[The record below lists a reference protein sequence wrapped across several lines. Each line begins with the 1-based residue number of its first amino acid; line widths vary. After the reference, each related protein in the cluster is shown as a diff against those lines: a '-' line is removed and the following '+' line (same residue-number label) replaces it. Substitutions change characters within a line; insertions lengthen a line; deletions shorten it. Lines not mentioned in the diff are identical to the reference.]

1 MGLATGRHNIVM
13 ARLKKDE
20 VKHDGDICIVLD
32 KIVMENIHNLEGLR
46 DPIAS
51 LSLEKVGATITST
64 GELGLVSIVGPAVTL
79 VKIFVFENQVILCCL
94 IDLRWN

>member
-1 MGLATGRHNIVM
+1 M
-13 ARLKKDE
+13 
-20 VKHDGDICIVLD
+20 KHDGDICIVLD

-51 LSLEKVGATITST
+51 LSLEKVGATIAST
-64 GELGLVSIVGPAVTL
+64 GELGLVSIVGPAVNL

>member
-1 MGLATGRHNIVM
+1 MR
-13 ARLKKDE
+13 
-20 VKHDGDICIVLD
+20 HDGDISIVLD
-32 KIVMENIHNLEGLR
+32 KIVMENIHNLEGLC

-51 LSLEKVGATITST
+51 LSLKEVGATITST

-79 VKIFVFENQVILCCL
+79 VKAFVFGNQVILCYL

>member
-1 MGLATGRHNIVM
+1 MR
-13 ARLKKDE
+13 
-20 VKHDGDICIVLD
+20 HDGDISIVLD
-32 KIVMENIHNLEGLR
+32 KIVMENIHNLEGLC

-51 LSLEKVGATITST
+51 LSLEEVGATITST

-79 VKIFVFENQVILCCL
+79 VKAFVFGNQVVLCCL

>member
-1 MGLATGRHNIVM
+1 M
-13 ARLKKDE
+13 
-20 VKHDGDICIVLD
+20 KHDGDICIVLD

-51 LSLEKVGATITST
+51 LSLKEVGATITST
-64 GELGLVSIVGPAVTL
+64 GELGLVSIVGPAVTH
-79 VKIFVFENQVILCCL
+79 VKAFGKQVILCCL

>member
-1 MGLATGRHNIVM
+1 MR
-13 ARLKKDE
+13 
-20 VKHDGDICIVLD
+20 HDGDISIVLD

-51 LSLEKVGATITST
+51 LSLKEVGATITST

-79 VKIFVFENQVILCCL
+79 FKAFVFGNQVVLCCL

>member
-1 MGLATGRHNIVM
+1 MR
-13 ARLKKDE
+13 
-20 VKHDGDICIVLD
+20 HDGDICIVLD

-51 LSLEKVGATITST
+51 LSLEKVGATIAST
-64 GELGLVSIVGPAVTL
+64 GELGLVSIVGPAVNL

>member
-1 MGLATGRHNIVM
+1 M
-13 ARLKKDE
+13 
-20 VKHDGDICIVLD
+20 KHDGDICIVLD

-64 GELGLVSIVGPAVTL
+64 GELGLVSIVGPAVNL

>member
-1 MGLATGRHNIVM
+1 M
-13 ARLKKDE
+13 
-20 VKHDGDICIVLD
+20 KHDGVICIVLD
-32 KIVMENIHNLEGLR
+32 KIAMENIHNLEGLR

-64 GELGLVSIVGPAVTL
+64 GELGLVSIVGPAVTH
-79 VKIFVFENQVILCCL
+79 VKAFGKQVILCCL

>member
-1 MGLATGRHNIVM
+1 MR
-13 ARLKKDE
+13 
-20 VKHDGDICIVLD
+20 HDGDISIVLD
-32 KIVMENIHNLEGLR
+32 KIVMENIHNLEGLC

-51 LSLEKVGATITST
+51 LSLKEVGATITST

-79 VKIFVFENQVILCCL
+79 VKAFVFGNQVIICYL

>member
-1 MGLATGRHNIVM
+1 MR
-13 ARLKKDE
+13 
-20 VKHDGDICIVLD
+20 HDGDISIVLD
-32 KIVMENIHNLEGLR
+32 KIVMENIHNLEGLC

-51 LSLEKVGATITST
+51 LPLKEVGATITST

-79 VKIFVFENQVILCCL
+79 VKAFVFGNQVIHCYL